1 MRKYIIA
8 VLSVIVASGGLATST
23 HEALTAYANDKYE
36 NEENR
41 SIAIFEAPVNP
52 NLPSVLIIG
61 DSISISYT
69 LPVRRRLEGV
79 ANVIRP
85 VANCE
90 STLTILEKL
99 DRWLGQT
106 KWAVIHF
113 NAGLHDLE
121 HVQYESVAPGKQI
134 MVPVEKG
141 PRWVSMDS
149 YRSNLEKIVERLEK
163 TGARLVFATTTPVPV
178 GARSRVPEDVARYN
192 EAALAVMREHHVQI
206 DDLNSAV
213 VESAYRFQKPQD
225 VHFYREGSDILADH
239 VVASIK
245 APLSDKLEESKDPA
259 NSMSF

>member
-1 MRKYIIA
+1 MRKHTIIA
-8 VLSVIVASGGLATST
+8 LAVMLAAGGLALS
-23 HEALTAYANDKYE
+23 ADKGLTAYRSDKQVK
-36 NEENR
+36 EEDR
-41 SIAIFEAPVNP
+41 SVAIFTAAVDP

-61 DSISISYT
+61 DSVSISYT
-69 LPVRRRLEGV
+69 LPVRQRLEGI

-106 KWAVIHF
+106 QWAVIHF

-121 HVQYESVAPGKQI
+121 HVQHEGIAPGEQT

-141 PRWVSMDS
+141 PRWVSVES
-149 YRSNLEKIVERLEK
+149 YRSNLERIVERLK
-163 TGARLVFATTTPVPV
+163 RTGARLVFATTTPVPN

-192 EAALAVMREHHVQI
+192 EVALAVMREHGVEI
-206 DDLNSAV
+206 DDLNSAA

-225 VHFYREGSDILADH
+225 VHFYRQGSEILADY
-239 VVASIK
+239 VAASIK
-245 APLSDKLEESKDPA
+245 AQLSGKLVSSIKLA
-259 NSMSF
+259 RS